1 MAEST
6 VLVLKNFSGE
16 PEITPSAYALQKA
29 AIAAAKPI
37 LKVETDEEQA
47 VAVAA
52 MQLLKN
58 LRSGMETTRKLV
70 KAPVLDLGKRIDA
83 KAADFLEEPER
94 EEKRLA
100 GLINHR
106 QREIMEA
113 QRKEQQRIEREQAEV
128 LRLEAEAKRKRE
140 EAERANDDKLKA
152 EAKKLEAA
160 AFDKKMEAEVS
171 GTEIVVSKPKGLIV
185 KQRLNF
191 EVTDAIALCHAL
203 PRFFHWNPE
212 TETLKLRRRDIL
224 EELNAAASKAEIK
237 TPIGMRIF
245 EDLRTHVR

>member
-6 VLVLKNFSGE
+6 VLVLKNFSGT

-37 LKVETDEEQA
+37 LKVETDEEQM

-52 MQLLKN
+52 LQLLKN
-58 LRSGMETTRKLV
+58 LRNGMETTRKLV

-83 KAADFLEEPER
+83 KAADFLEEPDR
-94 EEKRLA
+94 EEKRIA

-106 QREIMEA
+106 QRQIMEA
-113 QRKEQQRIEREQAEV
+113 QRVEQQRIEREQAEV
-128 LRLEAEAKRKRE
+128 LRLEDEARRKRE
-140 EAERANDDKLKA
+140 AAERAGDDKLKA

-171 GTEIVVSKPKGLIV
+171 GTQVVVSKPKGLVV
-185 KQRLNF
+185 KNQINF
-191 EVTDAIALCHAL
+191 RIIDPFLFCKAYPH
-203 PRFFHWNPE
+203 FFTWHKE
-212 TETLKLRRRDIL
+212 TETLKLRRREIL
-224 EELNAAASKAEIK
+224 EELNKEGTLFKGAPGLEV
-237 TPIGMRIF
+237 F
-245 EDLRTHVR
+245 EDLKSHVR